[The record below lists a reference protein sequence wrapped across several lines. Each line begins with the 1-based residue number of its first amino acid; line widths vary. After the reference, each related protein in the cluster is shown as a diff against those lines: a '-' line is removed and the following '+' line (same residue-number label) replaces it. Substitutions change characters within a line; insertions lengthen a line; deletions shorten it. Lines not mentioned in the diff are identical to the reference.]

1 MSRSYSATGL
11 ILKSAPLGEAD
22 RLLTILSPEVG
33 LFNAAAPGARKAN
46 SALGGRCQLFSVNQ
60 FFLGQGRSLARILQ
74 AEPLGAYPGL
84 SASVGKL
91 AGGQYLAQAALALAL
106 KEQPQGELYGLLREH
121 LTRIEGAGAD
131 SDLYGLLAQA
141 LFHLLA
147 LGGVAPQIYRCCLTD
162 DPITPDFVTL
172 RWQTGFCF
180 EQGGLAPLSFLGQDP
195 RRSRQ
200 QRRLGPQ
207 DLFLLQQLP
216 GARLPDLSQAPRPV
230 APRHWMRVERLLR
243 DYAQYH
249 LGQTFRAATLLDNL
263 VDLEF

>member
-22 RLLTILSPEVG
+22 RLLTILSPEEG
-33 LFNAAAPGARKAN
+33 LFNAAAPGARKPK
-46 SALGGRCQLFSVNQ
+46 SALGGRCQLFSAHQ
-60 FFLGQGRSLARILQ
+60 FFLSQGRGLARILH
-74 AEPLGAYPGL
+74 AELLGAYPGL
-84 SASVGKL
+84 TVSVGKL
-91 AGGQYLAQAALALAL
+91 AAGQYLAQAALALAI

-121 LTRIEGAGAD
+121 LRRIEAPSAD
-131 SDLYGLLAQA
+131 SDLYGFLAQA

-147 LGGVAPQIYRCCLTD
+147 LAGVAPQVYRCRVTEA
-162 DPITPDFVTL
+162 PITPDFTTL

-180 EQGGLAPLSFLGQDP
+180 ERGGLVPLSLLGQDP

-200 QRRLGPQ
+200 ERRLGPQ

-216 GARLPDLSQAPRPV
+216 GARLPDLTRASPPGAPRD
-230 APRHWMRVERLLR
+230 WMRVERLLR
-243 DYAQYH
+243 DYGQYH
-249 LGQTFRAATLLDNL
+249 LGQTLRAGAVLDNL